1 MVALINEYLLE
12 LSFDILD
19 YSFRMIGRNNLILFT
34 VKKDYRNV
42 ESYLFIKVYIERIVS
57 LTDRILEDSIK
68 CFIHVSQSD
77 FNYKIWD

>member
-42 ESYLFIKVYIERIVS
+42 ESYLLFIKVYIERIVS
-57 LTDRILEDSIK
+57 LTD
-68 CFIHVSQSD
+68 
-77 FNYKIWD
+77 